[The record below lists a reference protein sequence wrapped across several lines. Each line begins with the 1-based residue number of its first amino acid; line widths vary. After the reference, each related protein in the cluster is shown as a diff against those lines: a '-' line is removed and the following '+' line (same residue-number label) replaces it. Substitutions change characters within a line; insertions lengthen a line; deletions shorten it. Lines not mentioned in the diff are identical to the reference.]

1 MYQSIPFHAPGV
13 GMNLVSNA
21 ILQEETGSQDYL
33 ISTYNYPLPYDQT
46 YRLEGQTSGSALT
59 YAFTMPLA
67 LAFLSSSFLVFPLQ
81 ERMSKAKQIQIMT
94 GTSPMALWFTSF
106 TWDIVTYN
114 ISAILV
120 FIFFMALDPHGN
132 FTLSGGPGALY
143 FILFMYGWCS
153 IPMAY
158 LFSFAFS
165 TAASGF
171 GILTLLNIVAG
182 MIMPFAVW
190 GLNISEQP
198 GLVTASEVL
207 GNVSSL
213 FPSYPV
219 WWSFKQFLDT
229 STYNTQCDIIDDSAV
244 ESLCRTLTLF
254 DMTDSPYFPCCPQ
267 CSYPMFDNIT
277 CFTHVSYFD
286 WEIPGL
292 GRQFVW
298 MFGDGLICLILLALI
313 EAGFADIVKNFY
325 YRVTSL
331 CCSPKKIQVY
341 KVPVDDDVVAEAQK
355 AQELMQS
362 PNPDTALVVEG
373 LTKEFLG
380 VGLTAVD
387 HVSFGVSKGECF
399 GLLGVNGAGKT
410 TTFRMLTGDEIP
422 SAGDARI
429 GNKFLSNGQR
439 HVRTLRNEIALQTS
453 VCKIHSLIMYL
464 HDYAIIK

>member
-1 MYQSIPFHAPGV
+1 MTKMMYQSIPFHSPGV
-13 GMNLVSNA
+13 GMNLISNA
-21 ILQEETGSQDYL
+21 ILQEETGSEDYL
-33 ISTYNYPLPYDQT
+33 ISTYNYPFPVDQT
-46 YRLEGQTSGSALT
+46 YRLQQDTSAIALT

-81 ERMSKAKQIQIMT
+81 ERMSKSKQIQLMT
-94 GTSPMALWFTSF
+94 GTSPITLWFTSF
-106 TWDIVTYN
+106 TWDLVTYN

-143 FILFMYGWCS
+143 LILFLYGWCS

-158 LFSFAFS
+158 LFSFSFS
-165 TAASGF
+165 TAASGY
-171 GILTLLNIVAG
+171 GVLTLVNIVVAL
-182 MIMPFAVW
+182 IMPIASK
-190 GLNISEQP
+190 GLSVTGNSVLNTT
-198 GLVTASEVL
+198 GLIL
-207 GNVSSL
+207 GNASSL
-213 FPSYPV
+213 FPSHPLCV
-219 WWSFKQFLDT
+219 SFKWFLDT
-229 STYNTQCDIIDDSAV
+229 STHNTQCSIIDDSSI
-244 ESLCRTLTLF
+244 ESLCDYIVNLNASAT
-254 DMTDSPYFPCCPQ
+254 SPYFPCCPQ
-267 CSYPMFDNIT
+267 CPGNKEDIT
-277 CFTHVSYFD
+277 CITPVSYFD
-286 WEIPGL
+286 WEYPGL
-292 GRQFVW
+292 GRQYLW
-298 MFGDGLICLILLALI
+298 MFGDGVIWLIILGLI
-313 EAGFADIVKNFY
+313 EAGFVERFKIFY
-325 YRVTSL
+325 YRLRAS

-362 PNPDTALVVEG
+362 PNPDAALVVEG

-429 GNKFLSNGQR
+429 GNKFLRNGTK
-439 HVRTLRNEIALQTS
+439 HVRRVRNVIT
-453 VCKIHSLIMYL
+453 
-464 HDYAIIK
+464 